1 MADSSEEINNLFG
14 GSNPDGLPK
23 DVMGELQSISR
34 LHSIPPQE
42 LFYKWESYCLKM
54 GAEETVLNIDTAR
67 ALKRDIQESL
77 ERESRGKSN
86 LRGTN
91 ASVSRAFG
99 NNRDVFGM

>member
-1 MADSSEEINNLFG
+1 MADSSDKFNDFFG
-14 GSNPDGLPK
+14 GSSPNGLPQ

-54 GAEETVLNIDTAR
+54 GAEETVLNLDSAR

-86 LRGTN
+86 LRAGN
-91 ASVSRAFG
+91 ASAPRAFG
-99 NNRDVFGM
+99 NSRDVFGM